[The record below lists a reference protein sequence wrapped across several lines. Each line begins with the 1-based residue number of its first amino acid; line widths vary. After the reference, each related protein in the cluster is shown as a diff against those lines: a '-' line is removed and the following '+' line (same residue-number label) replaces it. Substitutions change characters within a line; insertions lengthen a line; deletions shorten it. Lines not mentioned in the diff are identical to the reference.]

1 MTVSADGFVFAER
14 TSDDFGLIICE
25 FDDSS
30 DSDSASQV
38 EFSLINSPIQNK
50 WYKSGNSNY
59 TEALAF
65 SFSVAKDDFSAI
77 DAYEYSAIAR
87 WLVRKDDFKDFMLTR
102 RDYDNIHFYAQLNV
116 SPIEIG
122 GNIVG
127 IDVEGTTNAPF
138 GFSALETYTF
148 DTNDGT
154 TFSFS
159 DNSDEIG
166 YIYPDLKITVRT
178 GGDISLLNQTE
189 NRAFTLKNCVANE
202 VITIDGKTLQIDSTA
217 VSHNIYEDSNYQ
229 YFRIVN
235 DYDKRKNTIVITGD
249 CTVEMKY
256 RPIRKVVI

>member
-1 MTVSADGFVFAER
+1 MNVSANGFVFAER
-14 TSDDFGLIICE
+14 TSDDFGLIICQ

-30 DSDSASQV
+30 DSDGASQI

-59 TEALAF
+59 TEALKF
-65 SFSVAKDDFSAI
+65 SFSVAKDNFSPI
-77 DAYEYSAIAR
+77 DAYEYSAIMR
-87 WLVRKDDFKDFMLTR
+87 WLVRKDDFKDFMITR
-102 RDYDNIHFYAQLNV
+102 NDYDNIHFYAQLNA

-127 IDVEGTTNAPF
+127 INIEGTTNAPF

-148 DTNDGT
+148 DTNDGN
-154 TFSFS
+154 TFSFL

-178 GGDISLLNQTE
+178 AGDISILNKTE
-189 NRAFTLKNCVANE
+189 NRTFTLKNCVANE
-202 VITIDGKTLQIDSTA
+202 IITIDGKTLQISTTA
-217 VSHNIYEDSNYQ
+217 ISHNIFNDSNYQ

-235 DYDKRKNTIVITGD
+235 DYDKRKNTIVISGD
-249 CTVEMKY
+249 CSVEIKY